1 MELPSPTPPWP
12 VRLRTPGATG
22 PPSRLVPRAPPPQP
36 LSRAHACPKP
46 NRAHSHAAPPVALT
60 PPPRDW
66 PGSPCTALTLARGK
80 APPATARS
88 TAEVLFGR
96 GRKMVC
102 PAEKQ
107 NSCPVPDLAQG
118 FPSRS
123 PRMNREVG
131 GGGESRHFQGRQTWP
146 ACSDQSRAKLT
157 FSWQLRT
164 SSALLSREEPF
175 SPLRLKSHCGTAAS
189 GCKQGCRFP
198 LRRQGG
204 SRHPSDLAEAGAK
217 RQESPARRHA
227 GTPRH

>member
-1 MELPSPTPPWP
+1 MAGAAAHSRRHGSTVTSGASRPTATAAVARSRLPETESCSFP
-12 VRLRTPGATG
+12 RSATG
-22 PPSRLVPRAPPPQP
+22 GTDTAATGLAGEPLHRSHPCKGESPSRNCSEHGGGAVWTGEKDGVPRREAEL
-36 LSRAHACPKP
+36 LSC
-46 NRAHSHAAPPVALT
+46 
-60 PPPRDW
+60 
-66 PGSPCTALTLARGK
+66 
-80 APPATARS
+80 
-88 TAEVLFGR
+88 
-96 GRKMVC
+96 
-102 PAEKQ
+102 
-107 NSCPVPDLAQG
+107 
-118 FPSRS
+118 SRS
-123 PRMNREVG
+123 GSGVSLPLPPYEQRSG